1 MLIVVVR
8 TLPHL
13 FGKLLAYS
21 ATLLAAGLSPL
32 HSGFLRVFLNVKRTS
47 PDTRKTLFGTG
58 RK

>member
-1 MLIVVVR
+1 MRIVVK

-13 FGKLLAYS
+13 FVKLSAYS
-21 ATLLAAGLSPL
+21 AALLAAGLSPL

-47 PDTRKTLFGTG
+47 PDTGKTLFGAG